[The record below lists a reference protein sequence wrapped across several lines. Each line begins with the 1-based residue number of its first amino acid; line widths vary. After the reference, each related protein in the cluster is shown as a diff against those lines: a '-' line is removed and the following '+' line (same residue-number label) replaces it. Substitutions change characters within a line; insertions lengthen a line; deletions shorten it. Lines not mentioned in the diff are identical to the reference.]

1 MKRFPDNTH
10 LVKKYSK
17 NWCRIYAIG
26 YKYYLRK
33 FLSFISSTGKG
44 SYFTGTVCKSQWCDH
59 HGNVYVKI
67 PPRQQ
72 TISSFFDCI
81 NYIYTKKYDIQFD
94 LDLENSWAVNDL
106 ILCLQVHYLESQL
119 QMHGRSTGIDFTKR
133 INKRK
138 RLQ

>member
-1 MKRFPDNTH
+1 M
-10 LVKKYSK
+10 
-17 NWCRIYAIG
+17 
-26 YKYYLRK
+26 
-33 FLSFISSTGKG
+33 
-44 SYFTGTVCKSQWCDH
+44 
-59 HGNVYVKI
+59 
-67 PPRQQ
+67 
-72 TISSFFDCI
+72 
-81 NYIYTKKYDIQFD
+81 KKYDIQFD